1 MPMKRATAVFAVFC
15 FFLAGSLLRA
25 VEPQIEGRWTG
36 SIELPGQALEVD
48 LDFVR
53 EADGTWTG
61 DISIPAQN
69 ASDLPLA
76 GITLEGADFSCKI
89 AGVPGE
95 PTFKGRLAPD
105 GGTIS
110 GEFIQGGQS
119 FPFSLKRGEDPAASA
134 AKALAE
140 FDAIVARGLK
150 ELNVPGVAV
159 AVVKDGRVALAK
171 GYGHRDLENQASM
184 TADTL
189 LAIGSSS
196 KAFTTFA
203 LGALVDRGLMEWDKP
218 LRTYIPWFKMS
229 DPMASERLTPRDL
242 VTHRSGLP
250 RHDLVWYNN
259 RDLRREDLVRRLAH
273 LEPTFDLRTRYQYNN
288 LMFLTA
294 GYLVETLTGKSW
306 EESVRDIVFA
316 PLGMTRSN
324 FSVEDSKKD
333 GDHARPYLYRDKKLE
348 AIPFRNIDNIGPA
361 GSINSCANDMSR
373 WLLVH
378 LGGGRIDGRRILNPA
393 TLADLHVPY
402 TPIGADSPEP
412 MIQTVGY
419 ALGWFVDTYR
429 GHRRVHHGGNIDG
442 FTAQVAFLP
451 LDGIGV
457 VALANMNGTAL
468 PELLVRY
475 AADLLLGLES
485 RDWIGETAK
494 RLAEGRAAGEEAEK
508 RGQARRIPGTKPAHR
523 LEDYAGD
530 YHHPGYGDLN
540 VVLKDKNLAFVYN
553 GITTPLEHWH
563 YETFN
568 CLRADDPTFENF
580 KITFGAG
587 VSGRVDWLEAQM
599 EPTLDALRFV
609 KKADA
614 RLFDPEYLRRFVG
627 RYALPGQTATVRL
640 RGDSLTLILPG
651 QPEFDL
657 VPQPGDEF
665 VFKQA
670 PIVRVRFLADDKG
683 DVTALELNQGGAIFE
698 AKRLEDKEK

>member
-1 MPMKRATAVFAVFC
+1 MKRSKAVFFVLWV
-15 FFLAGSLLRA
+15 FLAGSLLRA
-25 VEPQIEGRWTG
+25 AEPQIEGRWTG
-36 SIELPGQALEVD
+36 AIELPGQRLEVD

-53 EADGTWTG
+53 QADGTWTG

-69 ASDLPLA
+69 ARDLPLA
-76 GITLEGADFSCKI
+76 GIALEGSDFSCKI
-89 AGVPGE
+89 ADIPGD
-95 PTFKGRLAPD
+95 PIFKGRLAAD
-105 GGTIS
+105 GGTIM
-110 GEFIQGGQS
+110 GEFTQGGQS
-119 FPFSLKRGEDPAASA
+119 FPFTLKRGEDPTAAV
-134 AKALAE
+134 AKALAG
-140 FDAIVARGLK
+140 FDAIAARGLK

-159 AVVKDGRVALAK
+159 AVVKDGRVVLAK
-171 GYGHRDLENQASM
+171 GYGDRDVENQAPM

-203 LGALVDRGLMEWDKP
+203 LGTLVDRGLMEWDKP

-229 DPMASERLTPRDL
+229 DSMASQRLTPRDL

-259 RDLRREDLVRRLAH
+259 RELRREDLVRRLEH
-273 LEPTFDLRTRYQYNN
+273 LEPTADLRTRYQYNN

-306 EESVRDIVFA
+306 EKSVRDIVFS

-333 GDHARPYLYRDKKLE
+333 DDHARPYIYRDKKIQ

-378 LGGGRIDGRRILNPA
+378 LGGRIDGRQVLNPS

-442 FTAQVAFLP
+442 FSAQVAFLP

-468 PELLVRY
+468 PELLVRS
-475 AADLLLGLES
+475 AIDLLLGLES

-494 RLAEGRAAGEEAEK
+494 RLAEARAAGEEAEQ
-508 RGQARRIPGTKPAHR
+508 RARARRVPGTKPAHR
-523 LEDYAGD
+523 LEDYAGG
-530 YHHPGYGDLN
+530 YRHPGYGDLS
-540 VVLKDKNLAFVYN
+540 VVLKDKSLAWVYN

-568 CLRADDPTFENF
+568 GLRADDPTFENF
-580 KITFGAG
+580 KITFGTG

-599 EPTLDALRFV
+599 EPMLEALRFAR
-609 KKADA
+609 KADA
-614 RLFDPEYLRRFVG
+614 RLFDPAYLSRFVG
-627 RYALPGQTATVRL
+627 RYALPGQTATVQL
-640 RGDSLTLILPG
+640 KGDSLTLILPG

-657 VPQPGDEF
+657 LPQPGDEF

-670 PIVRVRFLADDKG
+670 PIARVRFLTDDKG
-683 DVTALELNQGGAIFE
+683 SVTALELNQGGAIFE
-698 AKRLEDKEK
+698 AKRLAETDK